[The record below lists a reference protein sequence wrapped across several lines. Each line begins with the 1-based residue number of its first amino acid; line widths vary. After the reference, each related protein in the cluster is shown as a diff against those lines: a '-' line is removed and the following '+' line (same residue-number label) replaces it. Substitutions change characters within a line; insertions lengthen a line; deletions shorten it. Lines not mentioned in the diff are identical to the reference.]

1 MSTNKIEHITQQYWE
16 ISLAFEGRPEA
27 DAKITTGGA
36 IRALGTSIT
45 QLNPER
51 PLAQRISNLHR
62 DIIIGGKAPCQVVPG
77 HSKLI
82 QFMKP

>member
-1 MSTNKIEHITQQYWE
+1 MSTNKIEAITLQYWE

-27 DAKITTGGA
+27 NARITTGGA
-36 IRALGTSIT
+36 LKTLGTSLT

-51 PLAQRISNLHR
+51 VLAQRILDLNR
-62 DIIIGGKAPCQVVPG
+62 DIIIGGRAQCQVVPG
-77 HSKLI
+77 NSKLI